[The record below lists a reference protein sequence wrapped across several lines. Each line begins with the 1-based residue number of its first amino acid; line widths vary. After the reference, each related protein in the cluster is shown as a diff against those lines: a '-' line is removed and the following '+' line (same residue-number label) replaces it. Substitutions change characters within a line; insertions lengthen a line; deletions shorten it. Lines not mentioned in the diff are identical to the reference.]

1 MGAWEDPA
9 WRAEPLVRVTESLAA
24 HGLTETGPRRV
35 RLRPWSALVRLT
47 VAGPAPVWFKAVP
60 PTAAGLSG

>member
-1 MGAWEDPA
+1 M
-9 WRAEPLVRVTESLAA
+9 TESLAA